1 MPAKPSQLMP
11 WEQRRG
17 EPATAYTRF
26 VTYRSLGPARSLAQ
40 AAEQCGVSLGRLKQ
54 LSSEW
59 NWHSRAAAWD
69 RHCYL
74 QRRGQEVE
82 GARRA
87 RQRLLQEAADWQ
99 SLARQQIASWV
110 RRGSDGQLRLTRE
123 LTPSEALRLWRV
135 GSQAE
140 LTLREIVT
148 IRPDAAASR
157 FARSPVE
164 HEVDQMREAVREA
177 SSSLVPYGT
186 EYRQRQ
192 EIEDALWDV
201 MKAWLHTSEHV
212 GKHGTD
218 DHIGYVLWP
227 WHVPLAQA

>member
-11 WEQRRG
+11 WEQRRR
-17 EPATAYTRF
+17 EQATAYTRF
-26 VTYRSLGPARSLAQ
+26 VAYRNLGPTRSLAQ

-59 NWHSRAAAWD
+59 NWHPRAAAWD

-82 GARRA
+82 EARRA
-87 RQRLLQEAADWQ
+87 RQRLLQEASDWQ

-110 RRGSDGQLRLTRE
+110 RRGTDGQLRLTRE

-140 LTLREIVT
+140 LALREIVT
-148 IRPDAAASR
+148 ARAGAAANR
-157 FARSPVE
+157 RARSPVE
-164 HEVDQMREAVREA
+164 QELDQMRQAVREA
-177 SSSLVPYGT
+177 GRNLVRHAI
-186 EYRQRQ
+186 EYRKQQ
-192 EIEDALWDV
+192 EIQDALWDI
-201 MKAWLHTSEHV
+201 MNAWLRTSEHV
-212 GKHGTD
+212 RKHGKS
-218 DHIGYVLWP
+218 DHVGYVLWP
-227 WHVPLAQA
+227 WHVPFAQA